1 MTDTTHG
8 DPPSST
14 SPQPREPSGTDRLRG
29 QPFLLLV
36 SSHWAS
42 LLGLFLVGTALIT
55 WLFVLPLQ
63 VRGHADN
70 PYIGIV
76 IFVLVPLV
84 FFAGLALVPLGIW
97 LARRRVRK
105 RLALAVT
112 DRGAALR
119 RLAYFL
125 GATTV
130 VNVFV
135 GTQLTYRAVEHMESV
150 QFCGQ
155 SCHVMKPEYVGHQ
168 ASPHARV
175 TCVECHVGPGV
186 TGWIESKMN
195 GTRQLFEVALDSY
208 PRPIP
213 GALETD
219 RLVPAR
225 QTCEQ
230 CHWPDK
236 FGAAKLR
243 VIAKFAEDEANTET
257 QTVLTMMVGGS
268 GTGGIHGR
276 HFNNGIEIRYAPVDK
291 KRTRIPLVEYTNSKT
306 GVSRTYVASGA
317 KPEEAARLP
326 KFTMQCVDCHN
337 RPTHT
342 FQPPARALDESLF
355 RGLLPASLPNLKKK
369 AMEVLQAEYRTSEEA
384 AHRIPAAIV
393 SFYEKEHPEV
403 YAKRTADIEQAGQ
416 TVASIYARNVFPELK
431 VGWGTYPNHLG
442 HEDFPGCF
450 RCHDEDHKAA
460 DGQTITQDCS
470 ACHEAVAMEEASPEI
485 LKTLGLSDRLAA
497 IRKR

>member
-1 MTDTTHG
+1 MTDSTHG
-8 DPPSST
+8 ASPP
-14 SPQPREPSGTDRLRG
+14 PPEPSGPDALQGR
-29 QPFLLLV
+29 PFLLLV

-84 FFAGLALVPLGIW
+84 FFAGLALVPLGVW

-105 RLALAVT
+105 RLALAIT
-112 DRGAALR
+112 DRRAAVR

-130 VNVFV
+130 VNVLV

-155 SCHVMKPEYVGHQ
+155 SCHVMTPEYVGHQ
-168 ASPHARV
+168 GSPHARV

-186 TGWIESKMN
+186 TGWVESKMN
-195 GTRQLFEVALDSY
+195 GTRQLFEVAFNSY

-236 FGAAKLR
+236 FGAMKLR
-243 VIAKFAEDEANTET
+243 LIAKFAEDEANTET
-257 QTVLTMMVGGS
+257 NTVLTMMVGGS
-268 GTGGIHGR
+268 GTGGIHGQ
-276 HFNNGIEIRYAPVDK
+276 HFSNGIEIRYAAGDK
-291 KRTRIPLVEYTNSKT
+291 KRTTIPLVEYTNSQT
-306 GVSRTYVASGA
+306 GVSRTYLASGA
-317 KPEEAARLP
+317 KPEEAASLP

-342 FQPPARALDESLF
+342 FQLPARALDESLS
-355 RGLLPASLPNLKKK
+355 RGLLPASLPHLKKK
-369 AMEVLQAEYRTSEEA
+369 AMEVVKAEYRTSAEA
-384 AHRIPAAIV
+384 AQQIPAAIV

-403 YAKRTADIEQAGQ
+403 YAKRAADIQRAGQ

-460 DGQTITQDCS
+460 DGRTITQDCS
-470 ACHEAVAMEEASPEI
+470 ACHEAVAMDEASPEI
-485 LKTLGLSDRLAA
+485 LKTLGLSGRLAA
-497 IRKR
+497 IKKE